1 MCGCGRARERG
12 ARGRTGR
19 EAVRVPAPKTPRDA
33 NTNTKNRP
41 SHTHPLSRGYSVLLF
56 GVGSKRALLDKFA
69 ASASPGGV
77 LSVDAGAPGATAR
90 GATLAAARGA
100 SARPA
105 GALRPRRWRRWLPA
119 HPTAAS
125 PCVCTGSTAL
135 RVPPTRLLSQL
146 LPPPPPTRLIATAD
160 HASVPLL
167 WDTSVAAAFNWR
179 WVDATTYAP
188 HPPRDLRR
196 LPGLSAGDRDD
207 ATADTALAVLDA
219 LVPNARAVFGLLA
232 EAQLAGGVVPSVDGC
247 APAAPTDGA
256 TGGVSHDAL
265 LRAARERFLAAS
277 DATLAAYLAEFRDHG
292 LLAARRGGAGGG
304 DTLSI
309 PLPRDALAAV
319 VDALAAGPGGGE
331 EEEDGGGA

>member
-1 MCGCGRARERG
+1 MRGRRARPPAARRSPRARALG
-12 ARGRTGR
+12 AFRGRTAAAAL
-19 EAVRVPAPKTPRDA
+19 EA
-33 NTNTKNRP
+33 
-41 SHTHPLSRGYSVLLF
+41 
-56 GVGSKRALLDKFA
+56 
-69 ASASPGGV
+69 
-77 LSVDAGAPGATAR
+77 
-90 GATLAAARGA
+90 LAACPPDRCLTVCVHGVDRFARA
-100 SARPA
+100 TDVA
-105 GALRPRRWRRWLPA
+105 AL
-119 HPTAAS
+119 AALAA
-125 PCVCTGSTAL
+125 T
-135 RVPPTRLLSQL
+135 PPI
-146 LPPPPPTRLIATAD
+146 RLIATAD

-167 WDTSVAAAFNWR
+167 WDTQVAASFNWR
-179 WVDATTYAP
+179 WVDCTTYAP

-232 EAQLAGGVVPSVDGC
+232 EAQLAGGVVPSADGC
-247 APAAPTDGA
+247 APAPPPDGA

-331 EEEDGGGA
+331 EEQDGGVE